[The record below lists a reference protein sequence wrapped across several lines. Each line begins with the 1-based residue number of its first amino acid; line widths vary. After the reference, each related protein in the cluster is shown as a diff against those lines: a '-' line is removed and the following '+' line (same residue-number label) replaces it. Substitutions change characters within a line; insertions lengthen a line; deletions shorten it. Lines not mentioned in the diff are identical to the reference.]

1 MELIDVMQKGGV
13 LMWLILLCAMLAIGV
28 VIERWLVIRKA
39 RMDAAQFMLKLKS
52 IYRHADLNAVL
63 AYCSQKEAPI
73 VAVVRRGIARLN
85 DGDVK
90 IREAMEGAGREELYR
105 LERRMTTLASLCG
118 AGPMLGFLGAVVA
131 MLGAFQSEAGQTAQL
146 APAMVGS
153 SIHAA
158 LLCMG
163 FGLGVGVLALVG
175 YNLIVARVQHIAHD
189 MEITATDFLDM
200 LDQGPAGFQAT
211 VTAGID
217 GPALSRPALETEPEF
232 FRRKVT

>member
-1 MELIDVMQKGGV
+1 MEWFDVMQKGGV
-13 LMWLILLCAMLAIGV
+13 LMWLILLCALLAIGV
-28 VIERWLVIRKA
+28 VIERWLVLRRA

-73 VAVVRRGIARLN
+73 VTVVRRGIAKLN
-85 DGDVK
+85 DGDGK
-90 IREAMEGAGREELYR
+90 IREAMEGAGREELHR
-105 LERRMTTLASLCG
+105 LEVRLTALASLSG
-118 AGPMLGFLGAVVA
+118 GGPMLGFLGAVVA
-131 MLGAFQSEAGQTAQL
+131 MLGLVESDPAHSAQI
-146 APAMVGS
+146 APAMFTS

-163 FGLGVGVLALVG
+163 FGLAAGIVALAG
-175 YNLIVARVQHIAHD
+175 YNMLIARVQGIAYD
-189 MEITATDFLDM
+189 MEVTAADFLDM

-211 VTAGID
+211 VTAAVD
-217 GPALSRPALETEPEF
+217 APALSRPALETEPEF

>member
-1 MELIDVMQKGGV
+1 MELFDVMQKGGV
-13 LMWLILLCAMLAIGV
+13 LMWLILLCALVAIGV
-28 VIERWLVIRKA
+28 VIERWLVIHKA

-73 VAVVRRGIARLN
+73 VAVVRRGIAKLN
-85 DGDVK
+85 DGDAK

-131 MLGAFQSEAGQTAQL
+131 MLGAFQSDAGQAAQL
-146 APAMVGS
+146 APRMIGD

-163 FGLGVGVLALVG
+163 FGLGVGVLSLVG
-175 YNLIVARVQHIAHD
+175 YNMIVARVQRIAHD
-189 MEITATDFLDM
+189 MEVTASDFLDM

-211 VTAGID
+211 VTQGTD
-217 GPALSRPALETEPEF
+217 GPTLSRSALETEPEF